1 MRNLLLDIGNSS
13 IKIAISSG
21 NKIYNVKRYNYSK
34 NNFTNIIKKILKYNR
49 KEFDS
54 IGISCLNSDYRK
66 ILLNNI
72 KNKYSINPFFVKFA
86 HNLPIKLKYE
96 KSLGNDRICS
106 AVAASMKYRNKKN
119 ILIIDF
125 GTAATYNFVSNNIF
139 IGGLITPGILTSL
152 QSLNSRANLP
162 LTGIKN
168 INNLITNNTKTN
180 ILSGVIHQS
189 LFTTEAIIKNLK
201 KKYKNL
207 FVISTGGLAELIF
220 KKSCL
225 IDKIED
231 NLVLEG
237 INYILLHNK
246 KSS

>member
-1 MRNLLLDIGNSS
+1 MKNLLMDIGNSN
-13 IKIAISSG
+13 IKIALSNGKNIFE
-21 NKIYNVKRYNYSK
+21 VKRYSYSK
-34 NNFTNIIKKILKYNR
+34 SNFSSTLKGILKYNR
-49 KEFDS
+49 NKFDS

-66 ILLNNI
+66 ILTNI
-72 KNKYSINPFFVKFA
+72 IKDKYSVIPYFIKFGS
-86 HNLPIKLKYE
+86 NLPIKLKYE

-106 AVAASMKYRNKKN
+106 SVAASMKYKSKKN

-125 GTAATYNFVSNNIF
+125 GTATTYNLVSNNVF

-168 INNLITNNTKTN
+168 INNLITNKTKTN

-189 LFTTEAIIKNLK
+189 LFTTEAIIKMLK

-207 FVISTGGLAELIF
+207 FIISTGGLAELIY

-237 INYILLHNK
+237 INYILIHNK
-246 KSS
+246 KSN

>member
-1 MRNLLLDIGNSS
+1 MRNLLLDIGNSN
-13 IKIAISSG
+13 IKIALSSG
-21 NKIYNVKRYNYSK
+21 NNLFKVKRYNYVN
-34 NNFTNIIKKILKYNR
+34 NNFSTTLKRILKYKRN
-49 KEFDS
+49 EFDA
-54 IGISCLNSDYRK
+54 IGISCLNSNFRK
-66 ILLNNI
+66 IISQII
-72 KNKYSINPFFVKFA
+72 KNKYSINPFFVKFDN
-86 HNLPIKLKYE
+86 NLPIKLKYE

-106 AVAASMKYRNKKN
+106 AVAASMKYNAKKN

-125 GTAATYNFVSNNIF
+125 GTATTYNLVSDKVF

-152 QSLNSRANLP
+152 KSLNSKANLP
-162 LTGIKN
+162 LTDIRN
-168 INNLITNNTKTN
+168 INNLITNKTKTN

-189 LFTTEAIIKNLK
+189 LFTTEAIIKMLK

-207 FVISTGGLAELIF
+207 FVISTGGLAELIY

-225 IDKIED
+225 IDKIEN

-246 KSS
+246 SSN